1 MGIFIENY
9 WKVEYTFIICIRK
22 IIGDD
27 ILERNEICPHCNAY
41 AGMIEQEYY
50 LIKEQGK
57 YISLRTGYEFGEQPA
72 SYFLE
77 NLRAKSESTL
87 TILTC
92 RSCGKIQ
99 ILLGGKRIYP
109 HKADIDPPREDMPQ
123 NIKELYLEASS
134 VYKES
139 PRASAALLRLA
150 LQMLCKE
157 LGGKGDN
164 INDDITYLVEKGLNT
179 EIQKAMDSIRVIGNN
194 AVHPG
199 EINLDEKEETVAS
212 LFKMLN
218 YIVEKMIS
226 DPKKIDEIYELL
238 PEKSKHAINNR
249 KMKK

>member
-1 MGIFIENY
+1 M
-9 WKVEYTFIICIRK
+9 
-22 IIGDD
+22 
-27 ILERNEICPHCNAY
+27 ERNEICPYCNAY
-41 AGMIEQEYY
+41 VGMIGQECY

-57 YISLRTGYEFGEQPA
+57 YISLRTGYECAMYP
-72 SYFLE
+72 SSDIIKK
-77 NLRAKSESTL
+77 LREKSEHIL

-92 RSCGKIQ
+92 RSCGKNQ
-99 ILLGGKRIYP
+99 ILLDGKRIHP
-109 HKADIDPPREDMPQ
+109 HKSDIDPPRADMPQ
-123 NIKELYLEASS
+123 NVKELYLEARS

-164 INDDITYLVEKGLNT
+164 INADITYLVEKGLNT

-199 EINLDEKEETVAS
+199 EINLDEKEEAVAS

-226 DPKKIDEIYELL
+226 APKEIDEIYKLL
-238 PEKSKHAINNR
+238 PETSSHAINNR
-249 KMKK
+249 TMKK